1 MKALILKL
9 LAYFF
14 KREPKPE
21 PIKKVAICVGHSR
34 LNDAGAK
41 SVGGVSEWE
50 FNNAVAIFLN
60 EKLKERGIASE
71 VVNDYPFRTYRKAMA
86 WVRERTWVFDAVIEL
101 HFNSFSNSAAK
112 GFEYLYCAGSEN
124 GERLAQSFVDQHSA
138 TIPGQVDRGAKPIS
152 TGERGNLFLIKTKPP
167 AVICEPFFGS
177 NPTEWVLF
185 DGNQE
190 HLAELYSDALQNY
203 FAA

>member
-1 MKALILKL
+1 MKALIQKL

-50 FNNAVAIFLN
+50 YNNAVAIFLN
-60 EKLKERGIASE
+60 EKLKE
-71 VVNDYPFRTYRKAMA
+71 FRTYRKAMA
-86 WVRERTWVFDAVIEL
+86 WVRERTWVFDAVVEL

-124 GERLAQSFVDQHSA
+124 GERLAQSFIDQHSA

-190 HLAELYSDALQNY
+190 QLSELYADALQNY